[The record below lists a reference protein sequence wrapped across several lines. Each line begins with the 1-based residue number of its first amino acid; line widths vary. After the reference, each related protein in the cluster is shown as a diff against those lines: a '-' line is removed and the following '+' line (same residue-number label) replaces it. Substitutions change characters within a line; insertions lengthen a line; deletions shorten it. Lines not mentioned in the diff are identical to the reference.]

1 MSNSPDN
8 KDTEDTAHAEE
19 HELLIKTPK
28 QLIVTVALS
37 FIIPV
42 VGIIL
47 LANWVVRDDRPAAG
61 SDALG
66 PEATALRIAPVAKLE
81 LVDASA
87 PAEVR
92 SGEQVY
98 AMACASCHDAGVAG
112 AHKYGDQVAW
122 ATPIGTGLEAMTNN
136 VINGKGAM
144 PARGGNPNLTDAEIQ
159 NAVIYMANAAG
170 GDFSA
175 PASDASAEAAADA
188 PAQPAAQVAAAQVA
202 EAKEASTDAAA
213 PALPEATTNTPE
225 QLAAA
230 EAEPAGADLALGEK
244 IYNQACVACH
254 VAGVAGAPKLGDK
267 AQWAPRI
274 ATGMDAMIASVINGK
289 GAMPARG
296 GAANASDK
304 DLAAAVH
311 YMVSTVQ

>member
-1 MSNSPDN
+1 MSNTPD
-8 KDTEDTAHAEE
+8 KQETVHAEE
-19 HELLIKTPK
+19 HEMLIKTPK
-28 QLIVTVALS
+28 QLIITVVLS
-37 FIIPV
+37 FVIPV

-47 LANWVVRDDRPAAG
+47 LANWVSRGDRPAAG
-61 SDALG
+61 SDALSE
-66 PEATALRIAPVAKLE
+66 EAIALRIAPVAKLE

-98 AMACASCHDAGVAG
+98 AMACAACHDAGVAG
-112 AHKYGDQVAW
+112 APKFADQVAW
-122 ATPIGTGLEAMTNN
+122 ATPIGTGLDTMTNN

-144 PARGGNPNLTDAEIQ
+144 PARGGNPNLTDVELQ
-159 NAVIYMANAAG
+159 SAVIYMANAAG

-175 PASDASAEAAADA
+175 PADGANAEAPAA
-188 PAQPAAQVAAAQVA
+188 PAEPAKQVAVALQA
-202 EAKEASTDAAA
+202 EAKEAGTDAGA
-213 PALPEATTNTPE
+213 PKLEEATTNTPE

-230 EAEPAGADLALGEK
+230 EAEPANVDLALGQK
-244 IYNQACVACH
+244 VYNQACMACH
-254 VAGVAGAPKLGDK
+254 VAGVAGAPKFGDK

-289 GAMPARG
+289 GVMPARG
-296 GAANASDK
+296 GAAGASDK

-311 YMVSTVQ
+311 YMVNAAQ